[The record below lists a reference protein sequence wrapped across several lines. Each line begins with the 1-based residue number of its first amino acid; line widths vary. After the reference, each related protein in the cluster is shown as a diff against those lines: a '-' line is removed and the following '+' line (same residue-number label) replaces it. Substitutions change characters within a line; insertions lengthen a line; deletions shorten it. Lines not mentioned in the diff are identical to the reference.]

1 MSRDAKRDP
10 QDLPPVEQSA
20 VNEPMPIGRREAIKR
35 GGEVVL
41 GITGAVLAAKAG
53 IKNAIAG
60 TLKPANEKHESE
72 GEPENEKPVGSRAL
86 DIGTALLVAGNFG
99 RHVLWRGAI
108 KGHDLGPRS
117 AAEMNALAWMRIAAL
132 KALGDEKTANLAG
145 HEIHEIE
152 GGLLPMPLL
161 VALSDATTTELKVD
175 APLIFEAVKDS
186 HKAPVKYE
194 NIERPKFPAN
204 IAEWEKHL
212 QQVNTDITKKTAQI
226 AAITSVMAP
235 LGTTYTS
242 SSLAND
248 LKEEILR
255 MLYEQSLSL
264 GVIEAKRKAGE
275 KPDDEESELYWL
287 ENEREE
293 IRKAAYKRADDLF
306 NGSMGYSK
314 LMFALA
320 ANTQGSWGLG
330 DPPEIYFAIDYIN
343 DPITLLKAHGVGAL
357 NSEAY
362 TILLNAMWLQKVGA
376 LSPKKGLGEFLSA
389 LKTTVAAIIRSVSN
403 KDLRSTSFNGNER
416 HVQGVLAALSDKT
429 DPSGKLRK
437 LLQSLP
443 KPRIRFSLKD
453 YLAKKAGILSGKTKR
468 MEQIASSVIATPEDF
483 ACSGVF
489 SELVRAFNAG
499 DRKGAKKM
507 IEAVEARLQETKAT
521 DLSVLFEGLMDE
533 EVAANEAG
541 ETEGETPAEAPP
553 KAGKTHTERIM
564 DEVSHVLVG
573 MDDNTR
579 KGRIEDALEI
589 LGIGYVTGETGEKPD
604 KRKYG
609 AEVYEALR
617 KADEKTI
624 ARAISQFT
632 SVEGHEDIVP
642 GMDDDAKL
650 GEDVAEAKQ
659 HAAGKEH
666 APSFL
671 SHSAKEVLW
680 ALLTQ
685 IPSVPAISRLADI
698 SIPAINGVKEN
709 ETPTTA
715 QLKRIVATLL
725 PIEAGMS
732 GVADNVAAYMFARIV
747 MMGFFERTFGQD
759 VFKEFPTIKGS
770 IGIIA
775 KMIAEQAGSL
785 TKVGNGPNFSQE
797 KCVILSDNSNRQG
810 ISIDRVNVPMGETL
824 PHKNVFSSV
833 ANGTLV
839 FGAIGYLWRQIDE
852 IAEARA
858 KKTPAQV
865 TMNRREALTKWFGG
879 RAA

>member
-1 MSRDAKRDP
+1 MRREDQA
-10 QDLPPVEQSA
+10 LPPVEQPP
-20 VNEPMPIGRREAIKR
+20 VNDPMPIGRREAIKR
-35 GGEVVL
+35 VGEIAVGV
-41 GITGAVLAAKAG
+41 TGAIVAAKTG
-53 IKNAIAG
+53 IGKAIAN
-60 TLKPANEKHESE
+60 TLKPANERNESE
-72 GEPENEKPVGSRAL
+72 EKPVGSKAL

-99 RHVLWRGAI
+99 RHVLWRGAM
-108 KGHDLGPRS
+108 KGQDLGPRS
-117 AAEMNALAWMRIAAL
+117 AAEMNALAWMRIGAL
-132 KALGDEKTANLAG
+132 KAFGDEKTANLAG

-186 HKAPVKYE
+186 LEAPVEYE
-194 NIERPKFPAN
+194 NIVRPEFPAN
-204 IAEWEKHL
+204 ISEWEKHL
-212 QQVNTDITKKTAQI
+212 QQVNIDITRKTAQI

-242 SSLAND
+242 SALAND

-255 MLYEQSLSL
+255 MLYEQSLAL
-264 GVIEAKRKAGE
+264 GVLDKKRAEGE
-275 KPDDEESELYWL
+275 KPGDEDSKVLWL
-287 ENEREE
+287 EETKEE
-293 IRKAAYKRADDLF
+293 VRQDAYKRADDLF

-314 LMFALA
+314 LMFTLA

-330 DPPEIYFAIDYIN
+330 DPPEIYFAIDYMHE
-343 DPITLLKAHGVGAL
+343 PATLLKAHAVGAL

-376 LSPKKGLGEFLSA
+376 LSPQGLGEFLSA
-389 LKTTVAAIIRSVSN
+389 QKTTVAAIARSVSD

-416 HVQGVLAALSDKT
+416 HVQGVLAALNDKT
-429 DPSGKLRK
+429 DPSGKLRE
-437 LLQSLP
+437 LLKNLP

-468 MEQIASSVIATPEDF
+468 MEQIASSVIAAPEDF

-489 SELVRAFNAG
+489 SELVDAFNSG
-499 DRKGAKKM
+499 NRKEARKM
-507 IEAVEARLQETKAT
+507 IGAIEARLQETKAV

-533 EVAANEAG
+533 EVAANEG
-541 ETEGETPAEAPP
+541 GGKEGETPAEAP

-564 DEVSHVLVG
+564 DEVSHVLAG

-579 KGRIEDALEI
+579 KGRVEDALEI

-609 AEVYEALR
+609 AEVYDALKR
-617 KADEKTI
+617 ADEKTI
-624 ARAISQFT
+624 AKAISQFT

-642 GMDDDAKL
+642 GMDDDAAL
-650 GEDVAEAKQ
+650 GEDVAKARE

-709 ETPTTA
+709 ETPTPA
-715 QLKRIVATLL
+715 QLKCIVATLL

-732 GVADNVAAYMFARIV
+732 GVADNVAAYMFAKIV

-759 VFKEFPTIKGS
+759 VFKEFPALRGN

-833 ANGTLV
+833 ANSTLV

-858 KKTPAQV
+858 KKTPAEV
-865 TMNRREALTKWFGG
+865 TMGRREALAKLFRG